1 MNRNSFYDFNI
12 LFIWLLCNTV
22 FNNATEIKIGMFGHK
37 HAQKEKVKMIRINKL
52 YKDSSAGNIGDFET

>member
-1 MNRNSFYDFNI
+1 MTA
-12 LFIWLLCNTV
+12 LQHTV

-37 HAQKEKVKMIRINKL
+37 HTQKEKVKMIRINKL